1 MSDKLDSFDE
11 RLQASIAYASKQ
23 TSTFSTTPIT
33 TTRPS
38 LYSTTSS
45 STTPNHTTTT
55 LKSHHPQLF
64 DRAAMKTITI
74 IDTFNAEELSNTVN
88 ASIRM
93 NHMHPDLFDNVAADT
108 IPIIDSYNSQ
118 DLSNTVNA
126 FATMKYH
133 HSELFD
139 NVATTAIPIINTF
152 NPLGLTNTAFAKTNH
167 THQKFFNASPSLQHS
182 DLWIQRLL
190 SCQLP
195 SYQHR
200 KTQQQTYYLPELP
213 HTLYHPFTYCLLQL
227 LLLLHHMKQGF
238 TKFYCTPHYITW
250 LQWIHQS
257 KKGFPLAR
265 TIGPSIHLSNSTSP
279 LHINSTFSLVKCF

>member
-1 MSDKLDSFDE
+1 MNDRLSSTTQPSFRETIPTPHTAISAVPSVAPYLPTTSVSRANDLNLDDSMKKLKKMSDELDSFNE
-11 RLQASIAYASKQ
+11 RLQASI
-23 TSTFSTTPIT
+23 
-33 TTRPS
+33 
-38 LYSTTSS
+38 
-45 STTPNHTTTT
+45 
-55 LKSHHPQLF
+55 
-64 DRAAMKTITI
+64 
-74 IDTFNAEELSNTVN
+74 
-88 ASIRM
+88 
-93 NHMHPDLFDNVAADT
+93 
-108 IPIIDSYNSQ
+108 Q

-139 NVATTAIPIINTF
+139 NVATTAIPIIDTF
-152 NPLGLTNTAFAKTNH
+152 NPLGSTNTAFAKTNH

-238 TKFYCTPHYITW
+238 TKFYCTPRYITW
-250 LQWIHQS
+250 L
-257 KKGFPLAR
+257 R
-265 TIGPSIHLSNSTSP
+265 TRKAKQELT
-279 LHINSTFSLVKCF
+279 K